1 MSVADI
7 HFRGKGASPGE
18 WDAVIAAGLLEQM
31 LPVVQNPRLPRSPAS
46 ALKTVGKV
54 PSQLNAYGEVVGFPQ
69 WTKHVTTAEEVAKWR
84 RNLDIGISIRL
95 GAHMAAIDCDVDDK
109 TVAEGIL
116 AIARRYFGDAAPI
129 RVRADSPRW
138 LMPIRTVGFTTAK
151 RRYTL
156 RCGDVPEILGDGC
169 QFVACGTHP
178 RGCRYRWIGNIK
190 GMPSVTSETFEAFI
204 REMVDTY
211 GTGEELICR
220 GSSRA
225 PAGDDADV
233 IFDRLYHWIK
243 KNLPFDERRP
253 GELDIPC
260 PWEHEHSSGKTL
272 DGSTTYYCAG
282 THGYAAPAFVCLHS
296 HCSSRGLQDF
306 EAWAATKGYER
317 TTAADFEGIEAYL
330 EKEEHTDGTL
340 KTQEEKDHYTECMY
354 RISRFKDEKSGK
366 IAANL
371 STVVAALQ
379 AGRDYCGVDVRHDTF
394 RNTEVYR
401 EKATEDWRPL
411 TDARTIVA
419 RKFLLENRGFGS
431 IPRDLMRDAVLAA
444 GYEDTFDSM
453 RDYLERTLPEW
464 DGVDRI
470 TDFFRKYC
478 GAKSTPYEWATA
490 RYMWTALYGRAT
502 TVQGIKAD
510 IVPVLVGKQGARKS
524 TLVRVLAPR
533 EDLAGEISLETRD
546 ADLARQIRGKVV
558 VEIPELVGMSKK
570 DVAAVKYWISL
581 QKDSYIQKYQER
593 ETVAP
598 RRCLMMMTT
607 NVHDFLTDPTGN
619 RRFAPIEVGQID
631 IETVERDR
639 LQLWAQAKVIFE
651 KDGIDHRSVEQ
662 LSAEENKKYM
672 YSDPWE
678 EAVSQWLERE
688 SLLPAEARQPLT
700 AAVILEHAIGQAV
713 SRVSPADGRRLATVM
728 GTLGF
733 SLKVARVD
741 GKPARIYQKK
751 VELKDDEDDE
761 DVPF

>member
-7 HFRGKGASPGE
+7 NFRGKGASPGE
-18 WDAVIAAGLLEQM
+18 WDALIAAGLLEQI
-31 LPVVQNPRLPRSPAS
+31 LPVVQNPGLPRSPAS

-84 RNLDIGISIRL
+84 RTLDIGISIRL

-138 LMPIRTVGFTTAK
+138 LMPIRTVGFTTGK

-190 GMPSVTSETFEAFI
+190 DMPSVTSETFEAFI

-220 GSSRA
+220 VSSRA

-233 IFDRLYHWIK
+233 IFDSLYHWIK

-282 THGYAAPAFVCLHS
+282 THGYAAPAFVCMHA
-296 HCSSRGLQDF
+296 HCAGRGLPDF
-306 EAWAATKGYER
+306 EAWAVTKGYER

-340 KTQEEKDHYTECMY
+340 KTQEEKAHYAECMY

-394 RNTEVYR
+394 RSSEVYR

-444 GYEDTFDSM
+444 GYEDSFDSM
-453 RDYLERTLPEW
+453 KDYLERTLPEW

-470 TDFFRKYC
+470 TNFFARYC
-478 GAKSTPYEWATA
+478 ASADTPLQWAIA
-490 RYMWTALYGRAT
+490 RYMWAALYGRAT
-502 TVQGIKAD
+502 TPEGIKAD
-510 IVPVLVGKQGARKS
+510 IVIVLVGRQGARKS
-524 TLVRVLAPR
+524 TLVRALAPR
-533 EDLAGEISLETRD
+533 DDLAGEISLETRD
-546 ADLARQIRGKVV
+546 SDLARQVRGKVV
-558 VEIPELVGMSKK
+558 IEIPELVGMSKK

-581 QKDSYIQKYQER
+581 DRDAYIPKYQER
-593 ETVAP
+593 ETVSP
-598 RRCLMMMTT
+598 RRCIFIMTT
-607 NVHDFLTDPTGN
+607 NDRSFLSDTTGN
-619 RRFAPIEVGQID
+619 RRYGVVEVGQID
-631 IETVERDR
+631 IEAVRRDS
-639 LQLWAQAKVIFE
+639 LQLWAQARVLFE
-651 KDGIDHRSVEQ
+651 KEGIDHRSVEQ

-672 YSDPWE
+672 YSDPWDE
-678 EAVSQWLERE
+678 VVASWLESRE
-688 SLLPAEARQPLT
+688 REPEAARQPLT
-700 AAVILEHAIGQAV
+700 AGNILSFAIGA
-713 SRVSPADGRRLATVM
+713 STARVSPADGRRLSAVM
-728 GTLGF
+728 ERLGYRQG
-733 SLKVARVD
+733 ST
-741 GKPARIYQKK
+741 RIAEKK
-751 VELKDDEDDE
+751 VKLYVKVEQASLN

>member
-7 HFRGKGASPGE
+7 NFRGKGASPGE

-138 LMPIRTVGFTTAK
+138 LMPIRTVDFTTAK

-190 GMPSVTSETFEAFI
+190 DMPSVTSETFEAFI
-204 REMVDTY
+204 REMVGTY

-296 HCSSRGLQDF
+296 HCSGRGLPDF

-317 TTAADFEGIEAYL
+317 TAAADFEGIEAYL

-401 EKATEDWRPL
+401 EKASEDWQPL

-453 RDYLERTLPEW
+453 KDYLERTLPEW

-470 TDFFRKYC
+470 TNFFARYC
-478 GAKSTPYEWATA
+478 ASADTPLQWAIA
-490 RYMWTALYGRAT
+490 RYMWAALYGRAT
-502 TVQGIKAD
+502 SPEGIKAD
-510 IVPVLVGKQGARKS
+510 IVIVLVGRQGARKS
-524 TLVRVLAPR
+524 TLVRALAPR
-533 EDLAGEISLETRD
+533 DDLAGEISLETRD
-546 ADLARQIRGKVV
+546 SDLARQVRGKVV
-558 VEIPELVGMSKK
+558 IEIPELVGMSKK

-581 QKDSYIQKYQER
+581 DRDAYIPKYQER
-593 ETVAP
+593 ETVSP
-598 RRCLMMMTT
+598 RRCIFIMTT
-607 NVHDFLTDPTGN
+607 NDRSFLSDTTGN
-619 RRFAPIEVGQID
+619 RRYGVVEVGQIN
-631 IETVERDR
+631 IEAVRRDS
-639 LQLWAQAKVIFE
+639 LQLWAQARVLFE
-651 KDGIDHRSVEQ
+651 KEGIDHRSVEQ

-672 YSDPWE
+672 YSDPWD
-678 EAVSQWLERE
+678 EAVASWLEAQALAPKETR
-688 SLLPAEARQPLT
+688 PPLT
-700 AAVILEHAIGQAV
+700 AVNILQFAIGA
-713 SRVSPADGRRLATVM
+713 STARVSPADGRRLAAVM
-728 GTLGF
+728 ERLGYA
-733 SLKVARVD
+733 LRVARLN
-741 GKPARIYQKK
+741 GKLTRIYQKK
-751 VELKDDEDDE
+751 ATPEE

>member
-7 HFRGKGASPGE
+7 NFRGKGASPGE
-18 WDAVIAAGLLEQM
+18 WDALIAAGLLEQI
-31 LPVVQNPRLPRSPAS
+31 LPVVQNPGLPRSPAS

-84 RNLDIGISIRL
+84 RTLDIGISIRL

-190 GMPSVTSETFEAFI
+190 DMPSVTSETFEAFI

-211 GTGEELICR
+211 STGEELICR
-220 GSSRA
+220 VSSRA

-233 IFDRLYHWIK
+233 IFDSLYHWIK

-282 THGYAAPAFVCLHS
+282 THGYAAPAFVCMHA
-296 HCSSRGLQDF
+296 HCAGRGLPDF
-306 EAWAATKGYER
+306 EAWAVTKGYER

-340 KTQEEKDHYTECMY
+340 KTQEEKAHYAECMY

-394 RNTEVYR
+394 RSSEVYR

-444 GYEDTFDSM
+444 GYEDSFDSM
-453 RDYLERTLPEW
+453 KDYLERTLPEW

-470 TDFFRKYC
+470 TNFFARYC
-478 GAKSTPYEWATA
+478 ASADTPLQWAIA
-490 RYMWTALYGRAT
+490 RYMWAALYGRAT
-502 TVQGIKAD
+502 TPEGIKAD
-510 IVPVLVGKQGARKS
+510 IVIVLVGRQGARKS
-524 TLVRVLAPR
+524 TLVRALAPR
-533 EDLAGEISLETRD
+533 DDLAGEISLETRD
-546 ADLARQIRGKVV
+546 SDLARQVRGKVV
-558 VEIPELVGMSKK
+558 IEIPELVGMSKK

-581 QKDSYIQKYQER
+581 DRDAYIPKYQER
-593 ETVAP
+593 ETVSP
-598 RRCLMMMTT
+598 RRCIFIMTT
-607 NVHDFLTDPTGN
+607 NDRSFLSDTTGN
-619 RRFAPIEVGQID
+619 RRYGVVEVGQID
-631 IETVERDR
+631 IEAVRRDS
-639 LQLWAQAKVIFE
+639 LQLWAQARVLFE
-651 KDGIDHRSVEQ
+651 KEGIDHRSVEQ

-672 YSDPWE
+672 YSDPWDE
-678 EAVSQWLERE
+678 VVASWLESRE
-688 SLLPAEARQPLT
+688 REPEAARQPLT
-700 AAVILEHAIGQAV
+700 AGNILSFAIGA
-713 SRVSPADGRRLATVM
+713 STARVSPADGRRLSAVM
-728 GTLGF
+728 ERLGYRQG
-733 SLKVARVD
+733 ST
-741 GKPARIYQKK
+741 RIAEKK
-751 VELKDDEDDE
+751 VKLYVKVEQASLN

>member
-7 HFRGKGASPGE
+7 NFRGKGASPGE

-31 LPVVQNPRLPRSPAS
+31 LPVVQNPGLPRSPAS

-109 TVAEGIL
+109 AVAEGIL

-129 RVRADSPRW
+129 RVRADSARW
-138 LMPIRTVGFTTAK
+138 LMPIRTVDFTTAK

-190 GMPSVTSETFEAFI
+190 DMPSVTSETFEAFI

-296 HCSSRGLQDF
+296 HCSGRGLPDF

-340 KTQEEKDHYTECMY
+340 KTQEEKDHYTECVY
-354 RISRFKDEKSGK
+354 KICRFKDEKSGK

-401 EKATEDWRPL
+401 EKASEDWQPL
-411 TDARTIVA
+411 TDARAIVT

-444 GYEDTFDSM
+444 GYENSFDSM
-453 RDYLERTLPEW
+453 KDYLDRTLPEW

-470 TDFFRKYC
+470 TNFFARYC
-478 GAKSTPYEWATA
+478 ASADTPLQWAIA
-490 RYMWTALYGRAT
+490 RYMWAALYGRAT
-502 TVQGIKAD
+502 STEGIKAD
-510 IVPVLVGKQGARKS
+510 IVIVLVGRQGARKS
-524 TLVRVLAPR
+524 TLVRALAPR
-533 EDLAGEISLETRD
+533 DDLAGEISLETRD
-546 ADLARQIRGKVV
+546 ADLARQVRGKVII
-558 VEIPELVGMSKK
+558 EIPELVGMSKK

-581 QKDSYIQKYQER
+581 DRDAYIPKYQER
-593 ETVAP
+593 ETVSP
-598 RRCLMMMTT
+598 RRCIFIMTT
-607 NVHDFLTDPTGN
+607 NDRSFLSDTTGN
-619 RRFAPIEVGQID
+619 RRYGVVEVGQIN
-631 IETVERDR
+631 IEAVRRDS
-639 LQLWAQAKVIFE
+639 LQLWAQARVLFE
-651 KDGIDHRSVEQ
+651 KEGIDHRSVEQ

-672 YSDPWE
+672 YSDPWD
-678 EAVSQWLERE
+678 EAVASWLESRE
-688 SLLPAEARQPLT
+688 REPEAARQPLT
-700 AAVILEHAIGQAV
+700 AGNILSFAIGA
-713 SRVSPADGRRLATVM
+713 STARVSPADGRRLAAVM
-728 GTLGF
+728 ERLGYALRF
-733 SLKVARVD
+733 ARLN
-741 GKPARIYQKK
+741 GKFTRIYQKK
-751 VELKDDEDDE
+751 ATPEE

>member
-7 HFRGKGASPGE
+7 NFRGKGASPGE

-31 LPVVQNPRLPRSPAS
+31 LPVVQNPGLPRSPAS

-109 TVAEGIL
+109 AVAEGIL

-129 RVRADSPRW
+129 RVRADSARW
-138 LMPIRTVGFTTAK
+138 LMPIRTVDFTTAK

-190 GMPSVTSETFEAFI
+190 DMPSVTSETFEAFI

-296 HCSSRGLQDF
+296 HCSGRGLPDF

-354 RISRFKDEKSGK
+354 KICRFKDEKSGK

-401 EKATEDWRPL
+401 EKASEDWQPL
-411 TDARTIVA
+411 TDARAIVT

-444 GYEDTFDSM
+444 GYENSFDSM
-453 RDYLERTLPEW
+453 KDYLDRTLPEW

-470 TDFFRKYC
+470 TNFFARYC
-478 GAKSTPYEWATA
+478 ASADTPLQWAIA
-490 RYMWTALYGRAT
+490 RYMWAALYGRAT
-502 TVQGIKAD
+502 STEGIKAD
-510 IVPVLVGKQGARKS
+510 IVIVLVGRQGARKS
-524 TLVRVLAPR
+524 TLVRALAPR
-533 EDLAGEISLETRD
+533 DDLAGEISLETRD
-546 ADLARQIRGKVV
+546 ADLARQVRGKVII
-558 VEIPELVGMSKK
+558 EIPELVGMSRK

-581 QKDSYIQKYQER
+581 DRDAYIPKYQER
-593 ETVAP
+593 ETVSP
-598 RRCLMMMTT
+598 RRCIFIMTT
-607 NVHDFLTDPTGN
+607 NDRSFLSDTTGN
-619 RRFAPIEVGQID
+619 RRYGVVEVGQIN
-631 IETVERDR
+631 IEAVRRDS
-639 LQLWAQAKVIFE
+639 LQLWAQARVLFE
-651 KDGIDHRSVEQ
+651 KEGIDHRSVEQ

-672 YSDPWE
+672 YSDPWD
-678 EAVSQWLERE
+678 EAVASWLEAQALAPKETR
-688 SLLPAEARQPLT
+688 PPL
-700 AAVILEHAIGQAV
+700 AAVNILQFAIGA
-713 SRVSPADGRRLATVM
+713 STARVSPADGRRLAAVM
-728 GTLGF
+728 ERLGYVQ
-733 SLKVARVD
+733 SRSRVS
-741 GKPARIYQKK
+741 GKLVRLFVRAERSST
-751 VELKDDEDDE
+751 DE
-761 DVPF
+761 VPF

>member
-7 HFRGKGASPGE
+7 NFRGKGASPGE

-31 LPVVQNPRLPRSPAS
+31 LPVVQNPGLPRSPAS

-54 PSQLNAYGEVVGFPQ
+54 PSQLNAYGEVVGVPQ

-116 AIARRYFGDAAPI
+116 AIARRYFGDDAPI

-156 RCGDVPEILGDGC
+156 KCGDVPEILGDGC

-190 GMPSVTSETFEAFI
+190 DMPSVTSETFEAFI

-220 GSSRA
+220 VSSRA

-296 HCSSRGLQDF
+296 HCSGRGLPDF

-394 RNTEVYR
+394 RSSEVYR

-453 RDYLERTLPEW
+453 KDYLERTLPEW

-470 TDFFRKYC
+470 TNFFARYC
-478 GAKSTPYEWATA
+478 ASADTPLQWAIA
-490 RYMWTALYGRAT
+490 RYMWAALYGRAT
-502 TVQGIKAD
+502 TPEGIKAD
-510 IVPVLVGKQGARKS
+510 IVIVLVGRQGARKS
-524 TLVRVLAPR
+524 TLVRALAPR
-533 EDLAGEISLETRD
+533 DDLAGEISLETRD
-546 ADLARQIRGKVV
+546 SDLARQVRGKVV
-558 VEIPELVGMSKK
+558 IEIPELVGMSKK

-581 QKDSYIQKYQER
+581 DRDAYIPKYQER
-593 ETVAP
+593 ETVSP
-598 RRCLMMMTT
+598 RRCIFIMTT
-607 NVHDFLTDPTGN
+607 NDRSFLSDTTGN
-619 RRFAPIEVGQID
+619 RRYGVVEVGQID
-631 IETVERDR
+631 IEAVRRDS
-639 LQLWAQAKVIFE
+639 LQLWAQARVLFE
-651 KDGIDHRSVEQ
+651 KEGIDHRSVEQ

-672 YSDPWE
+672 YSDPWDE
-678 EAVSQWLERE
+678 VVASWLESRE
-688 SLLPAEARQPLT
+688 REPEAARPPLT
-700 AAVILEHAIGQAV
+700 AGNILSFAIGA
-713 SRVSPADGRRLATVM
+713 STARVSPADGRRLSAVM
-728 GTLGF
+728 ERLGYRVKKT
-733 SLKVARVD
+733 KVS
-741 GKPARIYQKK
+741 GKDTRLFVPSKG
-751 VELKDDEDDE
+751 ENSDE
-761 DVPF
+761 VPF

>member
-7 HFRGKGASPGE
+7 NFRGKGASPGE
-18 WDAVIAAGLLEQM
+18 WDALIAAGLLEQI
-31 LPVVQNPRLPRSPAS
+31 LPVVQNPGLPRSPAS

-84 RNLDIGISIRL
+84 RTLDIGISIRL

-190 GMPSVTSETFEAFI
+190 DMPSVTSETFEAFI

-220 GSSRA
+220 VSSRA

-233 IFDRLYHWIK
+233 IFDSLYHWIK

-282 THGYAAPAFVCLHS
+282 THGYAAPAFVCMHA
-296 HCSSRGLQDF
+296 HCAGRGLPDF
-306 EAWAATKGYER
+306 EAWAVTKGYER

-340 KTQEEKDHYTECMY
+340 KTQEEKAHYAECMY

-394 RNTEVYR
+394 RSSEVYR

-444 GYEDTFDSM
+444 GYEDSFDSM
-453 RDYLERTLPEW
+453 KDYLERTLPEW

-470 TDFFRKYC
+470 TNFFARYC
-478 GAKSTPYEWATA
+478 ASADTPLQWAIA
-490 RYMWTALYGRAT
+490 RYMWAALYGRAT
-502 TVQGIKAD
+502 TPEGIKAD
-510 IVPVLVGKQGARKS
+510 IVIVLVGRQGARKS
-524 TLVRVLAPR
+524 TLVRALAPR
-533 EDLAGEISLETRD
+533 DDLAGEISLETRD
-546 ADLARQIRGKVV
+546 SDLARQVRGKVV
-558 VEIPELVGMSKK
+558 IEIPELVGMSKK

-581 QKDSYIQKYQER
+581 DRDAYIPKYQER
-593 ETVAP
+593 ETVSP
-598 RRCLMMMTT
+598 RRCIFIMTT
-607 NVHDFLTDPTGN
+607 NDRSFLSDTTGN
-619 RRFAPIEVGQID
+619 RRYGVVEVGQID
-631 IETVERDR
+631 IEAVRRDS
-639 LQLWAQAKVIFE
+639 LQLWAQARVLFE
-651 KDGIDHRSVEQ
+651 KEGIDHRSVEQ

-672 YSDPWE
+672 YSDPWDE
-678 EAVSQWLERE
+678 VVASWLESRE
-688 SLLPAEARQPLT
+688 REPEAARQPLT
-700 AAVILEHAIGQAV
+700 AGNILSFAIGA
-713 SRVSPADGRRLATVM
+713 STARVSPADGRRLSAVM
-728 GTLGF
+728 ERLGYRQG
-733 SLKVARVD
+733 ST
-741 GKPARIYQKK
+741 RIAEKK
-751 VELKDDEDDE
+751 VKLYVKVEQASLN

>member
-1 MSVADI
+1 MPVADI
-7 HFRGKGASPGE
+7 NFRGKGASPGE
-18 WDAVIAAGLLEQM
+18 WDALITAGLLEQM
-31 LPVVQNPRLPRSPAS
+31 LPVVQNPGLPRSPAS

-84 RNLDIGISIRL
+84 RNLDIGIAIRL

-190 GMPSVTSETFEAFI
+190 DMPSVTSETFEAFI

-220 GSSRA
+220 VSSRA

-296 HCSSRGLQDF
+296 HCSGRRLPDF

-340 KTQEEKDHYTECMY
+340 KPQEEKDHYTECMY

-394 RNTEVYR
+394 RSSEVYR

-453 RDYLERTLPEW
+453 KDYLERTLPEW

-470 TDFFRKYC
+470 TNFFARYC
-478 GAKSTPYEWATA
+478 ASADTPLQWAIA
-490 RYMWTALYGRAT
+490 RYMWAALYGRAT
-502 TVQGIKAD
+502 SPEGIKAD
-510 IVPVLVGKQGARKS
+510 IVIVLVGRQGARKS
-524 TLVRVLAPR
+524 TLVRALAPR
-533 EDLAGEISLETRD
+533 DDLAGEISLETRD
-546 ADLARQIRGKVV
+546 SDLARQVRGKVV
-558 VEIPELVGMSKK
+558 IEIPELVGMSKK

-581 QKDSYIQKYQER
+581 DRDAYIPKYQER
-593 ETVAP
+593 ETVSP
-598 RRCLMMMTT
+598 RRCIFIMTT
-607 NVHDFLTDPTGN
+607 NDRSFLSDTTGN
-619 RRFAPIEVGQID
+619 RRYGVVEVGQID
-631 IETVERDR
+631 IEAVRRDS
-639 LQLWAQAKVIFE
+639 LQLWAQARVLFE
-651 KDGIDHRSVEQ
+651 KEGIDHRSVEQ

-672 YSDPWE
+672 YSDPWDE
-678 EAVSQWLERE
+678 VVASWLESRE
-688 SLLPAEARQPLT
+688 REPEAARQPLT
-700 AAVILEHAIGQAV
+700 TGNILSFAIGA
-713 SRVSPADGRRLATVM
+713 STARVSPADGRRLSAVM
-728 GTLGF
+728 ERLGYRQ
-733 SLKVARVD
+733 SRSRVA
-741 GKPARIYQKK
+741 GKQVRLFVRAEPP
-751 VELKDDEDDE
+751 EKDE
-761 DVPF
+761 VPF

>member
-1 MSVADI
+1 MPVADI
-7 HFRGKGASPGE
+7 NFRGKGASPGE
-18 WDAVIAAGLLEQM
+18 WDALIAAGLLEQM
-31 LPVVQNPRLPRSPAS
+31 LPVVQNPGLPRSPAS

-138 LMPIRTVGFTTAK
+138 LMPIRTVDFTTAK

-190 GMPSVTSETFEAFI
+190 DMPSVTSETFEAFI

-220 GSSRA
+220 VSSRA

-296 HCSSRGLQDF
+296 HCSGRGLPDF

-379 AGRDYCGVDVRHDTF
+379 AGRDYCGFEIRQDTF
-394 RNTEVYR
+394 TSMPVFRR
-401 EKATEDWRPL
+401 AKAEPWQQL
-411 TDARTIVA
+411 SDARMVEM
-419 RKFLLENRGFGS
+419 RKYLMEERHFGKIS
-431 IPRDLMRDAVLAA
+431 RELMSDAILYAA
-444 GYEDTFDSM
+444 DQNAFDSM
-453 RDYLERTLPEW
+453 RDYLENTLPVW

-546 ADLARQIRGKVV
+546 ADLARQLRGKCIA
-558 VEIPELVGMSKK
+558 EIPELVGMSKK

-619 RRFAPIEVGQID
+619 RRFAPIEVGTID
-631 IETVERDR
+631 IKAVERDR
-639 LQLWAQAKVIFE
+639 LQLWAQARVLFE

-672 YSDPWE
+672 YSDPWDE
-678 EAVSQWLERE
+678 VVASWLESRE
-688 SLLPAEARQPLT
+688 REPEAARQPLT
-700 AAVILEHAIGQAV
+700 AGNILSFAIGA
-713 SRVSPADGRRLATVM
+713 STARVSPADGRRLSAVM
-728 GTLGF
+728 ERLGYVQ
-733 SLKVARVD
+733 SRSRVS
-741 GKPARIYQKK
+741 GKLVRLFVRAERSST
-751 VELKDDEDDE
+751 DE
-761 DVPF
+761 VPF

>member
-7 HFRGKGASPGE
+7 NFRGKGASPGE

-31 LPVVQNPRLPRSPAS
+31 LPVVQDPGLPRSPAS

-138 LMPIRTVGFTTAK
+138 LMPIRTVDFTTAK

-190 GMPSVTSETFEAFI
+190 DMPSVTSETFEAFI
-204 REMVDTY
+204 REMVDAY

-220 GSSRA
+220 VSSRA

-296 HCSSRGLQDF
+296 HCSGRGLPDF

-394 RNTEVYR
+394 RSSEVYR

-453 RDYLERTLPEW
+453 KDYLERTLPEW

-470 TDFFRKYC
+470 TNFFARYC
-478 GAKSTPYEWATA
+478 ASADTPLQWAIA
-490 RYMWTALYGRAT
+490 RYMWAALYGRAT
-502 TVQGIKAD
+502 SPEGIKAD
-510 IVPVLVGKQGARKS
+510 IVIVLVGRQGARKS
-524 TLVRVLAPR
+524 TLVRALAPR
-533 EDLAGEISLETRD
+533 DDLAGEISLETRD
-546 ADLARQIRGKVV
+546 SDLARQVRGKVV
-558 VEIPELVGMSKK
+558 IEIPELVGMSKK

-581 QKDSYIQKYQER
+581 DRDAYIPKYQER
-593 ETVAP
+593 ETVSP
-598 RRCLMMMTT
+598 RRCIFIMTT
-607 NVHDFLTDPTGN
+607 NDRSFLSDTTGN
-619 RRFAPIEVGQID
+619 RRYGVVEVGQID
-631 IETVERDR
+631 IEAVRRDS
-639 LQLWAQAKVIFE
+639 LQLWAQARVLFE
-651 KDGIDHRSVEQ
+651 KEGIDHRSVEQ

-672 YSDPWE
+672 YSDPWD
-678 EAVSQWLERE
+678 EAVASWLEAQALAPKETR
-688 SLLPAEARQPLT
+688 PPLT
-700 AAVILEHAIGQAV
+700 AVNILQFAIGA
-713 SRVSPADGRRLATVM
+713 STARVSPADGRRLSAVM
-728 GTLGF
+728 ERLGYRVKKT
-733 SLKVARVD
+733 KVS
-741 GKPARIYQKK
+741 GKDTRLFVPSKG
-751 VELKDDEDDE
+751 ENTDE
-761 DVPF
+761 VPF

>member
-7 HFRGKGASPGE
+7 DVRGKGASPGE

-31 LPVVQNPRLPRSPAS
+31 LPVVQNPGLPRSPAS

-116 AIARRYFGDAAPI
+116 AIARRCFGDAAPI

-138 LMPIRTVGFTTAK
+138 LMPIRTVDFTTAK

-156 RCGDVPEILGDGC
+156 KCGDVPEILGDGC

-190 GMPSVTSETFEAFI
+190 DMPSVTSETFEAFI

-220 GSSRA
+220 VSSRA

-296 HCSSRGLQDF
+296 HCSGRGLPDF

-379 AGRDYCGVDVRHDTF
+379 AGRDYCSVDVRHDTF
-394 RNTEVYR
+394 RGSEVYR
-401 EKATEDWRPL
+401 EKATEDWLPL
-411 TDARTIVA
+411 TDARTIVT

-453 RDYLERTLPEW
+453 KDYLERTLPEW

-470 TDFFRKYC
+470 TNFFARYC
-478 GAKSTPYEWATA
+478 ASADTPLQWAIA
-490 RYMWTALYGRAT
+490 RYMWAALYGRAT
-502 TVQGIKAD
+502 SPEGIKAD
-510 IVPVLVGKQGARKS
+510 IVIVLVGRQGARKS
-524 TLVRVLAPR
+524 TLVRALAPR
-533 EDLAGEISLETRD
+533 DDLAGEISLETRD
-546 ADLARQIRGKVV
+546 SDLARQVRGKVV
-558 VEIPELVGMSKK
+558 IEIPELVGMSKK

-581 QKDSYIQKYQER
+581 DRDAYIPKYQER
-593 ETVAP
+593 ETVSP
-598 RRCLMMMTT
+598 RRCIFIMTT
-607 NVHDFLTDPTGN
+607 NDRSFLSDTTGN
-619 RRFAPIEVGQID
+619 RRYGVVEVGQID
-631 IETVERDR
+631 IEAVRRDS
-639 LQLWAQAKVIFE
+639 LQLWAQARVLFE
-651 KDGIDHRSVEQ
+651 KEGIDHRSVEQ

-672 YSDPWE
+672 YSDPWDE
-678 EAVSQWLERE
+678 VVASWLESRE
-688 SLLPAEARQPLT
+688 REPEAARQPLT
-700 AAVILEHAIGQAV
+700 TGNILSFAIGA
-713 SRVSPADGRRLATVM
+713 STARVSPADGRRLSAVM
-728 GTLGF
+728 ERLGYRQ
-733 SLKVARVD
+733 SRSRVA
-741 GKPARIYQKK
+741 GKLVRLFVRAEPP
-751 VELKDDEDDE
+751 EKDE
-761 DVPF
+761 VPF

>member
-7 HFRGKGASPGE
+7 NFRGKGASPGE

-31 LPVVQNPRLPRSPAS
+31 LPVVQNPGLPRSPAS

-54 PSQLNAYGEVVGFPQ
+54 PSQLNAYGEVVGVPQ

-109 TVAEGIL
+109 AVAEGIL

-129 RVRADSPRW
+129 RVRADSARW
-138 LMPIRTVGFTTAK
+138 LMPIRTVDFTTAK

-190 GMPSVTSETFEAFI
+190 DMPSVTSETFEAFI

-296 HCSSRGLQDF
+296 HCSGRGLPDF

-354 RISRFKDEKSGK
+354 KICRFKDEKSGK

-401 EKATEDWRPL
+401 EKASEDWQPL
-411 TDARTIVA
+411 TDARAIVT

-444 GYEDTFDSM
+444 GYENSFDSM
-453 RDYLERTLPEW
+453 KDYLDRTLPEW

-470 TDFFRKYC
+470 TNFFARYC
-478 GAKSTPYEWATA
+478 ASADTPLQWAIA
-490 RYMWTALYGRAT
+490 RYMWAALYGRAT
-502 TVQGIKAD
+502 STEGIKAD
-510 IVPVLVGKQGARKS
+510 IVIVLVGRQGARKS
-524 TLVRVLAPR
+524 TLVRALAPR
-533 EDLAGEISLETRD
+533 DDLAGEISLETRD
-546 ADLARQIRGKVV
+546 ADLARQVRGKVII
-558 VEIPELVGMSKK
+558 EIPELVGMSKK

-581 QKDSYIQKYQER
+581 DRDAYIPKYQER
-593 ETVAP
+593 ETVSP
-598 RRCLMMMTT
+598 RRCIFIMTT
-607 NVHDFLTDPTGN
+607 NDRSFLSDTTGN
-619 RRFAPIEVGQID
+619 RRYGVVEVGQIN
-631 IETVERDR
+631 IEAVRRDS
-639 LQLWAQAKVIFE
+639 LQLWAQARVLFE
-651 KDGIDHRSVEQ
+651 KEGIDHRSVEQ

-672 YSDPWE
+672 YSDPWD
-678 EAVSQWLERE
+678 EAVASWLESRE
-688 SLLPAEARQPLT
+688 REPEAARQPLT
-700 AAVILEHAIGQAV
+700 AGNILSFAIGA
-713 SRVSPADGRRLATVM
+713 STARVSPADGRRLAAVM
-728 GTLGF
+728 GRLGYALRF
-733 SLKVARVD
+733 ARLN
-741 GKPARIYQKK
+741 GKFTRIYQKK
-751 VELKDDEDDE
+751 ATPEE

>member
-7 HFRGKGASPGE
+7 NFRGKGASPGE
-18 WDAVIAAGLLEQM
+18 WDALIAAGLLEQI
-31 LPVVQNPRLPRSPAS
+31 LPVVQNPGLPRSPAS

-84 RNLDIGISIRL
+84 RTLDIGISIRL

-190 GMPSVTSETFEAFI
+190 DMPSVTSETFEAFI

-220 GSSRA
+220 VSSRA

-233 IFDRLYHWIK
+233 IFDSLYHWIK

-282 THGYAAPAFVCLHS
+282 THGYAAPAFVCMHA
-296 HCSSRGLQDF
+296 HCAGRGLPDF
-306 EAWAATKGYER
+306 EAWAVTKGYER

-330 EKEEHTDGTL
+330 EKEEHTDGPL
-340 KTQEEKDHYTECMY
+340 KTQEEKAHYAECMY

-394 RNTEVYR
+394 RSSEVYR

-444 GYEDTFDSM
+444 GYEDSFDSM
-453 RDYLERTLPEW
+453 KDYLERTLPEW

-470 TDFFRKYC
+470 TNFFARYC
-478 GAKSTPYEWATA
+478 ASADTPLQWAIA
-490 RYMWTALYGRAT
+490 RYMWAALYGRAT
-502 TVQGIKAD
+502 TPEGIKAD
-510 IVPVLVGKQGARKS
+510 IVIVLVGRQGARKS
-524 TLVRVLAPR
+524 TLVRALAPR
-533 EDLAGEISLETRD
+533 DDLAGEISLETRD
-546 ADLARQIRGKVV
+546 SDLARQVRGKVV
-558 VEIPELVGMSKK
+558 IEIPELVGMSKK

-581 QKDSYIQKYQER
+581 DRDAYIPKYQER
-593 ETVAP
+593 ETVSP
-598 RRCLMMMTT
+598 RRCIFIMTT
-607 NVHDFLTDPTGN
+607 NDRSFLSDTTGN
-619 RRFAPIEVGQID
+619 RRYGVVEVGQID
-631 IETVERDR
+631 IEAVRRDS
-639 LQLWAQAKVIFE
+639 LQLWAQARVLFE
-651 KDGIDHRSVEQ
+651 KEGIDHRSVEQ

-672 YSDPWE
+672 YSDPWDE
-678 EAVSQWLERE
+678 VVASWLESRE
-688 SLLPAEARQPLT
+688 REPEAARQPLT
-700 AAVILEHAIGQAV
+700 AGNILSFAIGA
-713 SRVSPADGRRLATVM
+713 STARVSPADGRRLSAVM
-728 GTLGF
+728 ERLGYRQG
-733 SLKVARVD
+733 ST
-741 GKPARIYQKK
+741 RIAEKK
-751 VELKDDEDDE
+751 VKLYVKVEQASLN

>member
-7 HFRGKGASPGE
+7 NFRGKGASPGE

-138 LMPIRTVGFTTAK
+138 LMPIRTVDFTTAK

-190 GMPSVTSETFEAFI
+190 DMPSVTSETFEAFI

-220 GSSRA
+220 VSSRA

-296 HCSSRGLQDF
+296 HCSGRGLPDF

-354 RISRFKDEKSGK
+354 KICRFKDEKSGK

-401 EKATEDWRPL
+401 EKASEGWRPL

-453 RDYLERTLPEW
+453 KDYLELTLPEW

-470 TDFFRKYC
+470 TNFFARYC
-478 GAKSTPYEWATA
+478 ASADTPLQWAIA
-490 RYMWTALYGRAT
+490 RYMWAALYGRAT
-502 TVQGIKAD
+502 SPEGIKAD
-510 IVPVLVGKQGARKS
+510 IVIVLVGRQGARKS
-524 TLVRVLAPR
+524 TLVRALAPR
-533 EDLAGEISLETRD
+533 DDLAGEISLETRD
-546 ADLARQIRGKVV
+546 SDLARQVRGKVV
-558 VEIPELVGMSKK
+558 IEIPELVGMSKK

-581 QKDSYIQKYQER
+581 DRDAYIPKYQER
-593 ETVAP
+593 ETVSP
-598 RRCLMMMTT
+598 RRCIFIMTT
-607 NVHDFLTDPTGN
+607 NDRSFLSDTTGN
-619 RRFAPIEVGQID
+619 RRYGVVEVGQID
-631 IETVERDR
+631 IEAVRRDS
-639 LQLWAQAKVIFE
+639 LQLWAQARVLFE
-651 KDGIDHRSVEQ
+651 KEGIDHRSVEQ

-672 YSDPWE
+672 YSDPWD
-678 EAVSQWLERE
+678 EAVASWLEAQALAPKETR
-688 SLLPAEARQPLT
+688 PPLT
-700 AAVILEHAIGQAV
+700 AVNILQFAIGA
-713 SRVSPADGRRLATVM
+713 STARVSPADGRRLAAVM
-728 GTLGF
+728 ERLGYVQ
-733 SLKVARVD
+733 SRSRVS
-741 GKPARIYQKK
+741 GKLVRLFVRAERSST
-751 VELKDDEDDE
+751 DE
-761 DVPF
+761 VPF

>member
-7 HFRGKGASPGE
+7 NFRGKGASPGE

-31 LPVVQNPRLPRSPAS
+31 LPVVQDPGLPRSPAS

-138 LMPIRTVGFTTAK
+138 LMPIRTVDFTTAK

-190 GMPSVTSETFEAFI
+190 DMPSVTSETFEAFI
-204 REMVDTY
+204 REMVDAY

-220 GSSRA
+220 VSSRA

-296 HCSSRGLQDF
+296 HCSGRGLPDF

-394 RNTEVYR
+394 RSSEVYR

-453 RDYLERTLPEW
+453 KDYLERTLPEW

-470 TDFFRKYC
+470 TNFFARYC
-478 GAKSTPYEWATA
+478 ASADTPLQWAIA
-490 RYMWTALYGRAT
+490 RYMWAALYGRAT
-502 TVQGIKAD
+502 SPEGIKAD
-510 IVPVLVGKQGARKS
+510 IVIVLVGRQGARKS
-524 TLVRVLAPR
+524 TLVRALAPR
-533 EDLAGEISLETRD
+533 DDLAGEISLETRD
-546 ADLARQIRGKVV
+546 SDLARQVRGKVV
-558 VEIPELVGMSKK
+558 IEIPELVGMSKK

-581 QKDSYIQKYQER
+581 DRDAYIPKYQER
-593 ETVAP
+593 ETVSP
-598 RRCLMMMTT
+598 RRCIFIMTT
-607 NVHDFLTDPTGN
+607 NDRSFLSDTTGN
-619 RRFAPIEVGQID
+619 RRYGVVEVGQID
-631 IETVERDR
+631 IEAVRRDS
-639 LQLWAQAKVIFE
+639 LQLWAQARVLFE
-651 KDGIDHRSVEQ
+651 KEGIDHRSVEQ

-672 YSDPWE
+672 YSDPWD
-678 EAVSQWLERE
+678 EAVASWLEAQALAPKETR
-688 SLLPAEARQPLT
+688 PPLT
-700 AAVILEHAIGQAV
+700 AVNILQFAIGTSTA
-713 SRVSPADGRRLATVM
+713 RVSPADGRRLSAVM
-728 GTLGF
+728 ERLGYRVKKT
-733 SLKVARVD
+733 KVS
-741 GKPARIYQKK
+741 GKDTRLFVPSKG
-751 VELKDDEDDE
+751 ENTDE
-761 DVPF
+761 VPF

>member
-7 HFRGKGASPGE
+7 NFRGKGASPGE

-31 LPVVQNPRLPRSPAS
+31 LPVVQDPGLPRSPAS

-138 LMPIRTVGFTTAK
+138 LMPIRTVDFTTAK

-190 GMPSVTSETFEAFI
+190 DMPSVTSETFEAFI
-204 REMVDTY
+204 REMVDAY

-220 GSSRA
+220 VSSRA

-296 HCSSRGLQDF
+296 HCSGRGLPDF

-340 KTQEEKDHYTECMY
+340 NTQEEKDHYTECMY

-394 RNTEVYR
+394 RSSEVYR

-453 RDYLERTLPEW
+453 KDYLERTLPEW

-470 TDFFRKYC
+470 TNFFARYC
-478 GAKSTPYEWATA
+478 ASADTPLQWAIA
-490 RYMWTALYGRAT
+490 RYMWAALYGRAT
-502 TVQGIKAD
+502 SPEGIKAD
-510 IVPVLVGKQGARKS
+510 IVIVLVGRQGARKS
-524 TLVRVLAPR
+524 TLVRALAPR
-533 EDLAGEISLETRD
+533 DDLAGEISLETRD
-546 ADLARQIRGKVV
+546 SDLARQVRGKVV
-558 VEIPELVGMSKK
+558 IEIPELVGMSKK

-581 QKDSYIQKYQER
+581 DRDAYIPKYQER
-593 ETVAP
+593 ETVSP
-598 RRCLMMMTT
+598 RRCIFIMTT
-607 NVHDFLTDPTGN
+607 NDRSFLSDTTGN
-619 RRFAPIEVGQID
+619 RRYGVVEVGQID
-631 IETVERDR
+631 IEAVRRDS
-639 LQLWAQAKVIFE
+639 LQLWAQARVLFE
-651 KDGIDHRSVEQ
+651 KEGIDHRSVEQ

-672 YSDPWE
+672 YSDPWD
-678 EAVSQWLERE
+678 EAVASWLEAQALAPKETR
-688 SLLPAEARQPLT
+688 PPLT
-700 AAVILEHAIGQAV
+700 AVNILQFAIGA
-713 SRVSPADGRRLATVM
+713 STARVSPADGRRLSAVM
-728 GTLGF
+728 ERLGYRVKKT
-733 SLKVARVD
+733 KVS
-741 GKPARIYQKK
+741 GKDTRLFVPSKG
-751 VELKDDEDDE
+751 ENTDE
-761 DVPF
+761 VPF

>member
-7 HFRGKGASPGE
+7 NFRGKGASPGE

-296 HCSSRGLQDF
+296 HCSGRGLQDF

-394 RNTEVYR
+394 RSSEVYR

-453 RDYLERTLPEW
+453 KDYLERTLPEW

-470 TDFFRKYC
+470 TNFFARYC
-478 GAKSTPYEWATA
+478 ASADTPLQWAIA
-490 RYMWTALYGRAT
+490 RYMWAALYGRAT
-502 TVQGIKAD
+502 SPEGIKAD
-510 IVPVLVGKQGARKS
+510 IVIVLVGRQGARKS
-524 TLVRVLAPR
+524 TLVRALAPR
-533 EDLAGEISLETRD
+533 DDLAGEISLETRD
-546 ADLARQIRGKVV
+546 SDLARQVRGKVV
-558 VEIPELVGMSKK
+558 IEIPELVGMSKK

-581 QKDSYIQKYQER
+581 DRDAYIPKYQER
-593 ETVAP
+593 ETVST
-598 RRCLMMMTT
+598 RRCIFIMTT
-607 NVHDFLTDPTGN
+607 NDRSFLSDTTGN
-619 RRFAPIEVGQID
+619 RRYGVVEVGQID
-631 IETVERDR
+631 IEAVRRDS
-639 LQLWAQAKVIFE
+639 LQLWAQARVLFE
-651 KDGIDHRSVEQ
+651 KEGIDHRSVEQ

-672 YSDPWE
+672 YSEPWDE
-678 EAVSQWLERE
+678 VVASWLESRE
-688 SLLPAEARQPLT
+688 REPEAARQPLT
-700 AAVILEHAIGQAV
+700 TGNILSFAIGA
-713 SRVSPADGRRLATVM
+713 STARVSPADGRRLSAVM
-728 GTLGF
+728 ERLGYRQ
-733 SLKVARVD
+733 SSTRIAGRKVRLYV
-741 GKPARIYQKK
+741 K
-751 VELKDDEDDE
+751 VEQASPD

>member
-7 HFRGKGASPGE
+7 DVRGKGASPGE

-31 LPVVQNPRLPRSPAS
+31 LPVVQNPGLPRSPAS

-109 TVAEGIL
+109 AVAEGIL

-190 GMPSVTSETFEAFI
+190 DMPSVTSETFEAFI

-220 GSSRA
+220 VSSRA

-282 THGYAAPAFVCLHS
+282 THGYAAPAFVCMHA
-296 HCSSRGLQDF
+296 HCSGRGLPDF

-340 KTQEEKDHYTECMY
+340 KTQEEKAHYAECMY

-394 RNTEVYR
+394 RSSEVYR

-453 RDYLERTLPEW
+453 KDYLELTLPEW

-470 TDFFRKYC
+470 TNFFARYC
-478 GAKSTPYEWATA
+478 ASADTPLQWAIA
-490 RYMWTALYGRAT
+490 RYMWAALYGRAT
-502 TVQGIKAD
+502 SPEGIKAD
-510 IVPVLVGKQGARKS
+510 IVIVLVGRQGARKS
-524 TLVRVLAPR
+524 TLVRALAPPR
-533 EDLAGEISLETRD
+533 RPCRR
-546 ADLARQIRGKVV
+546 DLARNPGLRPRPTGPRQGRHRDPGARRHVQEGRGRRQVLDQPRPRCLYPEV
-558 VEIPELVGMSKK
+558 PGARNRLAPQVHLHHDHQRPELPLRYHRQPPLRRRRGGADRYRGRQARFSSAVGAGPGAFRERG
-570 DVAAVKYWISL
+570 DRPPERRAAL
-581 QKDSYIQKYQER
+581 RRREQEIHVLR
-593 ETVAP
+593 PVGRGRGLLARSSGPCAQRDEAAPHRRQHPSVRYRRIDRQGVP
-598 RRCLMMMTT
+598 RRW
-607 NVHDFLTDPTGN
+607 
-619 RRFAPIEVGQID
+619 APVGRCDGAAGVCAEPLKGLRKAGPSLRARGALID
-631 IETVERDR
+631 R
-639 LQLWAQAKVIFE
+639 
-651 KDGIDHRSVEQ
+651 
-662 LSAEENKKYM
+662 
-672 YSDPWE
+672 
-678 EAVSQWLERE
+678 
-688 SLLPAEARQPLT
+688 
-700 AAVILEHAIGQAV
+700 
-713 SRVSPADGRRLATVM
+713 
-728 GTLGF
+728 
-733 SLKVARVD
+733 
-741 GKPARIYQKK
+741 
-751 VELKDDEDDE
+751 
-761 DVPF
+761 

>member
-7 HFRGKGASPGE
+7 DFRGKGASPGE

-31 LPVVQNPRLPRSPAS
+31 LPVVQDPGLPRSPAS

-109 TVAEGIL
+109 AVAEGIL

-129 RVRADSPRW
+129 RVRADSARW
-138 LMPIRTVGFTTAK
+138 LMPIRTVDFTTAK

-190 GMPSVTSETFEAFI
+190 DMPSVTSETFEAFI

-296 HCSSRGLQDF
+296 HCSGRGLPDF

-354 RISRFKDEKSGK
+354 KICRFKDEKSGK

-401 EKATEDWRPL
+401 EKASEDWQPL
-411 TDARTIVA
+411 TDARAIVT

-444 GYEDTFDSM
+444 GYENSFDSM
-453 RDYLERTLPEW
+453 KDYLDRTLPEW

-470 TDFFRKYC
+470 TNFFARYC
-478 GAKSTPYEWATA
+478 ASADTPLQWAIA
-490 RYMWTALYGRAT
+490 RYMWAALYGRAT
-502 TVQGIKAD
+502 STEGIKAD
-510 IVPVLVGKQGARKS
+510 IVIVLVGRQGARKS
-524 TLVRVLAPR
+524 TLVRALAPR
-533 EDLAGEISLETRD
+533 DDLAGEISLETRD
-546 ADLARQIRGKVV
+546 ADLARQVRGKVII
-558 VEIPELVGMSKK
+558 EIPELVGMSKK

-581 QKDSYIQKYQER
+581 DRDAYIPKYQER
-593 ETVAP
+593 ETVSP
-598 RRCLMMMTT
+598 RRCIFIMTT
-607 NVHDFLTDPTGN
+607 NDRSFLSDTTGN
-619 RRFAPIEVGQID
+619 RRYGVVEVGQIN
-631 IETVERDR
+631 IEAVRRDS
-639 LQLWAQAKVIFE
+639 LQLWAQARVLFE
-651 KDGIDHRSVEQ
+651 KEGIDHRSVEQ

-672 YSDPWE
+672 YSDPWD
-678 EAVSQWLERE
+678 EAVASWLESRE
-688 SLLPAEARQPLT
+688 REPEAARQPLT
-700 AAVILEHAIGQAV
+700 AGNILSFAIGA
-713 SRVSPADGRRLATVM
+713 STARVSPADGRRLAAVM
-728 GTLGF
+728 ERLGYALRF
-733 SLKVARVD
+733 ARLN
-741 GKPARIYQKK
+741 GKFTRIYQKK
-751 VELKDDEDDE
+751 ATPEE

>member
-7 HFRGKGASPGE
+7 DVRGKGASPGE

-31 LPVVQNPRLPRSPAS
+31 LPVVQNPGLPRSPAS

-116 AIARRYFGDAAPI
+116 AIARRCFGDAAPI

-138 LMPIRTVGFTTAK
+138 LMPIRTVDFTTAK

-156 RCGDVPEILGDGC
+156 KCGDVPEILGDGC

-190 GMPSVTSETFEAFI
+190 DMPSVTSETFEAFI
-204 REMVDTY
+204 REMVDAY

-220 GSSRA
+220 VSSRA

-296 HCSSRGLQDF
+296 HCSGRGLPDF

-379 AGRDYCGVDVRHDTF
+379 AGRDYCSVDVRHDTF
-394 RNTEVYR
+394 RGSEVYR
-401 EKATEDWRPL
+401 EKATEDWLPL
-411 TDARTIVA
+411 TDARTIVT

-453 RDYLERTLPEW
+453 KDYLERTLPEW

-470 TDFFRKYC
+470 TNFFARYC
-478 GAKSTPYEWATA
+478 ASADTPLQWAIA
-490 RYMWTALYGRAT
+490 RYMWAALYGRAT
-502 TVQGIKAD
+502 SPEGIKAD
-510 IVPVLVGKQGARKS
+510 IVIVLVGRQGARKS
-524 TLVRVLAPR
+524 TLVRALAPR
-533 EDLAGEISLETRD
+533 DDLAGEISLETRD
-546 ADLARQIRGKVV
+546 SDLARQVRGKVV
-558 VEIPELVGMSKK
+558 IEIPELVGMSKK

-581 QKDSYIQKYQER
+581 DRDAYIPKYQER
-593 ETVAP
+593 ETVSP
-598 RRCLMMMTT
+598 RRCIFIMTT
-607 NVHDFLTDPTGN
+607 NDRSFLSDTTGN
-619 RRFAPIEVGQID
+619 RRYGVVEVGQID
-631 IETVERDR
+631 IEAVRRDS
-639 LQLWAQAKVIFE
+639 LQLWAQARVLFE
-651 KDGIDHRSVEQ
+651 KEGIDHRSVEQ

-672 YSDPWE
+672 YSDPWDE
-678 EAVSQWLERE
+678 VVASWLESRE
-688 SLLPAEARQPLT
+688 REPEAARQPLT
-700 AAVILEHAIGQAV
+700 TGNILSFAIGA
-713 SRVSPADGRRLATVM
+713 STARVSPADGRRLSAVM
-728 GTLGF
+728 ERLGYRQ
-733 SLKVARVD
+733 SRSRVA
-741 GKPARIYQKK
+741 GKLVRLFVRAEPP
-751 VELKDDEDDE
+751 EKDE
-761 DVPF
+761 VPF

>member
-7 HFRGKGASPGE
+7 NFRGKGASPGE

-31 LPVVQNPRLPRSPAS
+31 LPVVQNPGLPRSPAS

-109 TVAEGIL
+109 AVAEGIL

-129 RVRADSPRW
+129 RVRADSARW
-138 LMPIRTVGFTTAK
+138 LMPIRTVDFTTAK

-190 GMPSVTSETFEAFI
+190 DMPSVTSETFEAFI

-296 HCSSRGLQDF
+296 HCSGRGLPDF

-354 RISRFKDEKSGK
+354 KICRFKDEKSGK

-401 EKATEDWRPL
+401 EKASEDWQPL
-411 TDARTIVA
+411 TDARAIVT

-444 GYEDTFDSM
+444 GYENSFDSM
-453 RDYLERTLPEW
+453 KDYLDRTLPEW

-470 TDFFRKYC
+470 TNFFARYC
-478 GAKSTPYEWATA
+478 ASADTPLQWAIA
-490 RYMWTALYGRAT
+490 RYMWAALYGRAT
-502 TVQGIKAD
+502 STEGIKAD
-510 IVPVLVGKQGARKS
+510 IVIVLVGRQGARKS
-524 TLVRVLAPR
+524 TLVRALAPR
-533 EDLAGEISLETRD
+533 DDLAGEISLETRD
-546 ADLARQIRGKVV
+546 ADLARQVRGKVII
-558 VEIPELVGMSKK
+558 EIPELVGMSKK

-581 QKDSYIQKYQER
+581 DRDAYIPKYQER
-593 ETVAP
+593 ETVSP
-598 RRCLMMMTT
+598 RRCIFIMTT
-607 NVHDFLTDPTGN
+607 NDRSFLSDTTGN
-619 RRFAPIEVGQID
+619 RRYGVVEVGQIN
-631 IETVERDR
+631 IEAVRRDS
-639 LQLWAQAKVIFE
+639 LQLWAQARVLFE
-651 KDGIDHRSVEQ
+651 KEGIDHRSVEQ

-672 YSDPWE
+672 YSDPWD
-678 EAVSQWLERE
+678 EAVASWLEAQALAPKETR
-688 SLLPAEARQPLT
+688 PPL
-700 AAVILEHAIGQAV
+700 AAVNILQFAIGA
-713 SRVSPADGRRLATVM
+713 STARVSPADGRRLAAVM
-728 GTLGF
+728 ERLGYVQ
-733 SLKVARVD
+733 SRSRVS
-741 GKPARIYQKK
+741 GKLVRLFVRAERSST
-751 VELKDDEDDE
+751 DE
-761 DVPF
+761 VPF

>member
-7 HFRGKGASPGE
+7 NFRGKGASPGE

-31 LPVVQNPRLPRSPAS
+31 LPVVQDPGLPRSPAS

-129 RVRADSPRW
+129 RVRADSARW
-138 LMPIRTVGFTTAK
+138 LMPIRTVDFTTAK

-178 RGCRYRWIGNIK
+178 RGCRYRWIGDVK
-190 GMPSVTSETFEAFI
+190 DMPSVTSETFEAFI

-220 GSSRA
+220 VSSRA

-282 THGYAAPAFVCLHS
+282 THGYAAPAFICMHA
-296 HCSSRGLQDF
+296 HCSGRGLPDF

-340 KTQEEKDHYTECMY
+340 KTQEEKAHYAECMY

-394 RNTEVYR
+394 RSSEVYR

-453 RDYLERTLPEW
+453 KDYLELTLPEW

-470 TDFFRKYC
+470 TNFFARYC
-478 GAKSTPYEWATA
+478 ASADTPLQWAIA
-490 RYMWTALYGRAT
+490 RYMWAALYGRAT
-502 TVQGIKAD
+502 SPEGIKAD

-581 QKDSYIQKYQER
+581 DRDAYIPKYQER
-593 ETVAP
+593 ETVSP
-598 RRCLMMMTT
+598 RRCIFIMTT
-607 NVHDFLTDPTGN
+607 NDRSFLSDTTGN
-619 RRFAPIEVGQID
+619 RRYGVVEVGQID
-631 IETVERDR
+631 IEAVRRDS
-639 LQLWAQAKVIFE
+639 LQLWAQARVLFE
-651 KDGIDHRSVEQ
+651 KEGIDHRSVEQ

-672 YSDPWE
+672 YSDPWD
-678 EAVSQWLERE
+678 EAVASWLEAQALAPKETR
-688 SLLPAEARQPLT
+688 PPLT
-700 AAVILEHAIGQAV
+700 AVNILQFAIGA
-713 SRVSPADGRRLATVM
+713 STARVSPADGRRLAAVM
-728 GTLGF
+728 ERLGYVQ
-733 SLKVARVD
+733 SRSRVS
-741 GKPARIYQKK
+741 GKLVRLFVRAERSST
-751 VELKDDEDDE
+751 DA
-761 DVPF
+761 VPF

>member
-7 HFRGKGASPGE
+7 NFRGKGASPGE

-31 LPVVQNPRLPRSPAS
+31 LPVVQDPGLPRSPAS

-109 TVAEGIL
+109 AVAEGIL

-129 RVRADSPRW
+129 RVRADSARW
-138 LMPIRTVGFTTAK
+138 LMPIRTVDFTTAK

-190 GMPSVTSETFEAFI
+190 DMPSVTSETFEAFI

-296 HCSSRGLQDF
+296 HCSGRGLPDF

-354 RISRFKDEKSGK
+354 KICRFKDEKSGK

-401 EKATEDWRPL
+401 EKASEDWQPL
-411 TDARTIVA
+411 TDARAIVT

-444 GYEDTFDSM
+444 GYENSFDSM
-453 RDYLERTLPEW
+453 KDYLDRTLPEW

-470 TDFFRKYC
+470 TNFFARYC
-478 GAKSTPYEWATA
+478 ASADTPLQWAIA
-490 RYMWTALYGRAT
+490 RYMWAALYGRAT
-502 TVQGIKAD
+502 STEGIKAD
-510 IVPVLVGKQGARKS
+510 IVIVLVGRQGARKS
-524 TLVRVLAPR
+524 TLVRALAPR
-533 EDLAGEISLETRD
+533 DDLAGEISLETRD
-546 ADLARQIRGKVV
+546 ADLARQVRGKVII
-558 VEIPELVGMSKK
+558 EIPELVGMSKK

-581 QKDSYIQKYQER
+581 DRDAYIPKYQER
-593 ETVAP
+593 ETVSP
-598 RRCLMMMTT
+598 RRCIFIMTT
-607 NVHDFLTDPTGN
+607 NDRSFLSDTTGN
-619 RRFAPIEVGQID
+619 RRYGVVEVGQIN
-631 IETVERDR
+631 IEAVRRDS
-639 LQLWAQAKVIFE
+639 LQLWAQARVLFE
-651 KDGIDHRSVEQ
+651 KEGIDHRSVEQ

-672 YSDPWE
+672 YSDPWD
-678 EAVSQWLERE
+678 EAVASWLESRE
-688 SLLPAEARQPLT
+688 REPEAARQPLT
-700 AAVILEHAIGQAV
+700 AGNILSFAIGA
-713 SRVSPADGRRLATVM
+713 STARVSPADGRRLAAVM
-728 GTLGF
+728 ERLGYALRF
-733 SLKVARVD
+733 ARLN
-741 GKPARIYQKK
+741 GKFTRIYQKK
-751 VELKDDEDDE
+751 ATPEE

>member
-7 HFRGKGASPGE
+7 NFRGKGASPGE

-31 LPVVQNPRLPRSPAS
+31 LPVVQNPGLPRSPAS

-109 TVAEGIL
+109 AVAEGIL

-129 RVRADSPRW
+129 RVRADSARW
-138 LMPIRTVGFTTAK
+138 LMPIRTVDFTTAK

-190 GMPSVTSETFEAFI
+190 DMPSVTSETFEAFI

-296 HCSSRGLQDF
+296 HCSGRGLPDF

-354 RISRFKDEKSGK
+354 KICRFKDEKSGK

-401 EKATEDWRPL
+401 EKASEDWQPL
-411 TDARTIVA
+411 TDARAIVT

-444 GYEDTFDSM
+444 GYENSFDSM
-453 RDYLERTLPEW
+453 KDYLDRTLPEW

-470 TDFFRKYC
+470 TNFFARYC
-478 GAKSTPYEWATA
+478 ASADTPLQWAIA
-490 RYMWTALYGRAT
+490 RYMWAALYGRAT
-502 TVQGIKAD
+502 STEGIKAD
-510 IVPVLVGKQGARKS
+510 IVIVLVGRQGARKS
-524 TLVRVLAPR
+524 TLVRALAPR
-533 EDLAGEISLETRD
+533 DDLAGEISLETRD
-546 ADLARQIRGKVV
+546 ADLARQVRGKVII
-558 VEIPELVGMSKK
+558 EIPELVGMSKK

-581 QKDSYIQKYQER
+581 DRDAYIPKYQER
-593 ETVAP
+593 ETVSP
-598 RRCLMMMTT
+598 RRCIFIMTT
-607 NVHDFLTDPTGN
+607 NDRSFLSDTTGN
-619 RRFAPIEVGQID
+619 RRYGVVEVGQIN
-631 IETVERDR
+631 IEAVRRDS
-639 LQLWAQAKVIFE
+639 LQLWAQARVLFE
-651 KDGIDHRSVEQ
+651 KEGIDHRSVEQ

-672 YSDPWE
+672 YSDPWD
-678 EAVSQWLERE
+678 EAVASWLEAQALAPKETR
-688 SLLPAEARQPLT
+688 PPLT
-700 AAVILEHAIGQAV
+700 AVNILQFAIGA
-713 SRVSPADGRRLATVM
+713 STARVSPADGRRLAAVM
-728 GTLGF
+728 ERLGYVQ
-733 SLKVARVD
+733 SRSRVS
-741 GKPARIYQKK
+741 GKLVRLFVRAERSST
-751 VELKDDEDDE
+751 DE
-761 DVPF
+761 VPF

>member
-7 HFRGKGASPGE
+7 NFRGKGASPGE

-31 LPVVQNPRLPRSPAS
+31 LPVVQNPGLPRSPAS

-54 PSQLNAYGEVVGFPQ
+54 PSQLNAYGEVVGVPQ

-109 TVAEGIL
+109 AVAEGIL

-129 RVRADSPRW
+129 RVRADSARW
-138 LMPIRTVGFTTAK
+138 LMPIRTVDFTTAK

-190 GMPSVTSETFEAFI
+190 DMPSVTSETFEAFI

-296 HCSSRGLQDF
+296 HCSGRGLPDF

-340 KTQEEKDHYTECMY
+340 KTQEEKDHYTECVY
-354 RISRFKDEKSGK
+354 KICRFKDEKSGK

-401 EKATEDWRPL
+401 EKASEDWQPL
-411 TDARTIVA
+411 TDARAIVT

-444 GYEDTFDSM
+444 GYENSFDSM
-453 RDYLERTLPEW
+453 KDYLDRTLPEW

-470 TDFFRKYC
+470 TNFFARYC
-478 GAKSTPYEWATA
+478 ASADTPLQWAIA
-490 RYMWTALYGRAT
+490 RYMWAALYGRAT
-502 TVQGIKAD
+502 STEGIKAD
-510 IVPVLVGKQGARKS
+510 IVIVLVGRQGARKS
-524 TLVRVLAPR
+524 TLVRALAPR
-533 EDLAGEISLETRD
+533 DDLAGEISLETRD
-546 ADLARQIRGKVV
+546 ADLARQVRGKVII
-558 VEIPELVGMSKK
+558 EIPELVGMSKK

-581 QKDSYIQKYQER
+581 DRDAYIPKYQER
-593 ETVAP
+593 ETVSP
-598 RRCLMMMTT
+598 RRCIFIMTT
-607 NVHDFLTDPTGN
+607 NDRSFLSDTTGN
-619 RRFAPIEVGQID
+619 RRYGVVEVGQIN
-631 IETVERDR
+631 IEAVRRDS
-639 LQLWAQAKVIFE
+639 LQLWAQARVLFE
-651 KDGIDHRSVEQ
+651 KEGIDHRSVEQ

-672 YSDPWE
+672 YSDPWD
-678 EAVSQWLERE
+678 EAVASWLESRE
-688 SLLPAEARQPLT
+688 REPEAARQPLT
-700 AAVILEHAIGQAV
+700 AGNILSFAIGA
-713 SRVSPADGRRLATVM
+713 STARVSPADGRRLAAVM
-728 GTLGF
+728 ERLGYALRF
-733 SLKVARVD
+733 ARLN
-741 GKPARIYQKK
+741 GKFTRIYQKK
-751 VELKDDEDDE
+751 ATPEE

>member
-7 HFRGKGASPGE
+7 NFRGKGASPGE

-190 GMPSVTSETFEAFI
+190 DMPSVTSETFEAFI

-220 GSSRA
+220 VSSRA

-296 HCSSRGLQDF
+296 HCSGRGLPDF

-394 RNTEVYR
+394 RSSEVYR

-444 GYEDTFDSM
+444 GYEDSFDSM
-453 RDYLERTLPEW
+453 KDYLERTLPEW

-470 TDFFRKYC
+470 TNFFARYC
-478 GAKSTPYEWATA
+478 ASADTPFQWAIA
-490 RYMWTALYGRAT
+490 RYMWAALYGRAT
-502 TVQGIKAD
+502 SPEGIKAD
-510 IVPVLVGKQGARKS
+510 IVIVLVGRQGARKS
-524 TLVRVLAPR
+524 TLVRALAPR
-533 EDLAGEISLETRD
+533 DDLAGEISLETRD

-581 QKDSYIQKYQER
+581 DRDAYIPKYQER
-593 ETVAP
+593 ETVSP
-598 RRCLMMMTT
+598 RRCIFIMTT
-607 NVHDFLTDPTGN
+607 NDRSFLSDTTGN
-619 RRFAPIEVGQID
+619 RRYGVVEVGQID
-631 IETVERDR
+631 IEAVRRDS
-639 LQLWAQAKVIFE
+639 LQLWAQARVLFE
-651 KDGIDHRSVEQ
+651 KEGIDHRSVEQ

-672 YSDPWE
+672 YSDPWD
-678 EAVSQWLERE
+678 EAVASWLEAQALAPKETR
-688 SLLPAEARQPLT
+688 PPLT
-700 AAVILEHAIGQAV
+700 AVNILQFAIGA
-713 SRVSPADGRRLATVM
+713 STARVSPADGRRLAAVM
-728 GTLGF
+728 ERLGYVQ
-733 SLKVARVD
+733 SRSRVS
-741 GKPARIYQKK
+741 GKLVRLFVRAERSST
-751 VELKDDEDDE
+751 DE
-761 DVPF
+761 VPF

>member
-7 HFRGKGASPGE
+7 NFRGKGASPGE
-18 WDAVIAAGLLEQM
+18 WDALIAAGLLEQI
-31 LPVVQNPRLPRSPAS
+31 LPVVQNPGLPRSPAS

-84 RNLDIGISIRL
+84 RTLDIGISIRL

-190 GMPSVTSETFEAFI
+190 DMPSVTSETFEAFI

-233 IFDRLYHWIK
+233 IFDSLYHWIK

-282 THGYAAPAFVCLHS
+282 THGYAAPAFVCMHA
-296 HCSSRGLQDF
+296 HCAGRGLPDF
-306 EAWAATKGYER
+306 EAWAVTKGYER

-340 KTQEEKDHYTECMY
+340 KTQEEKAHYAECMY

-394 RNTEVYR
+394 RSSEVYR

-444 GYEDTFDSM
+444 GYEDSFDSM
-453 RDYLERTLPEW
+453 KDYLERTLPEW

-470 TDFFRKYC
+470 TDFFARYC
-478 GAKSTPYEWATA
+478 ASADTPLQWAIA
-490 RYMWTALYGRAT
+490 RYMWAALYGRAT
-502 TVQGIKAD
+502 TPEGIKAD
-510 IVPVLVGKQGARKS
+510 IVIVLVGRQGARKS
-524 TLVRVLAPR
+524 TLVRALAPR
-533 EDLAGEISLETRD
+533 DDLAGEISLETRD
-546 ADLARQIRGKVV
+546 SDLARQVRGKVV
-558 VEIPELVGMSKK
+558 IEIPELVGMSKK

-581 QKDSYIQKYQER
+581 DRDAYIPKYQER
-593 ETVAP
+593 ETVSP
-598 RRCLMMMTT
+598 RRCIFIMTT
-607 NVHDFLTDPTGN
+607 NDRSFLSDTTGN
-619 RRFAPIEVGQID
+619 RRYGVVEVGQID
-631 IETVERDR
+631 IEAVRRDS
-639 LQLWAQAKVIFE
+639 LQLWAQARVLFE
-651 KDGIDHRSVEQ
+651 KEGIDHRSVEQ

-672 YSDPWE
+672 YSDPWDE
-678 EAVSQWLERE
+678 VVASWLESRE
-688 SLLPAEARQPLT
+688 REPEAARQPLT
-700 AAVILEHAIGQAV
+700 AGNILSFAIGA
-713 SRVSPADGRRLATVM
+713 STARVSPADGRRLSAVM
-728 GTLGF
+728 ERLGYRQG
-733 SLKVARVD
+733 ST
-741 GKPARIYQKK
+741 RIAEKK
-751 VELKDDEDDE
+751 VKLYVKVEQASLN

>member
-7 HFRGKGASPGE
+7 NFRGKGASPGE

-31 LPVVQNPRLPRSPAS
+31 LPVVQNPGLPRSPAS

-138 LMPIRTVGFTTAK
+138 LMPIRTVDFTTAK

-190 GMPSVTSETFEAFI
+190 DMPSVTSETFEAFI
-204 REMVDTY
+204 REMVDAY

-220 GSSRA
+220 VSSRA

-296 HCSSRGLQDF
+296 HCSGRGLPDF

-394 RNTEVYR
+394 RSSEVYR

-453 RDYLERTLPEW
+453 KDYLERTLPEW

-470 TDFFRKYC
+470 TNFFARYC
-478 GAKSTPYEWATA
+478 ASADTPLQWAIA
-490 RYMWTALYGRAT
+490 RYMWAALYGRAT
-502 TVQGIKAD
+502 SPEGIKAD
-510 IVPVLVGKQGARKS
+510 IVIVLVGRQGARKS
-524 TLVRVLAPR
+524 TLVRALAPR
-533 EDLAGEISLETRD
+533 DDLAGEISLETRD
-546 ADLARQIRGKVV
+546 SDLARQVRGKVV
-558 VEIPELVGMSKK
+558 IEIPELVGMSKK

-581 QKDSYIQKYQER
+581 DRDAYIPKYQER
-593 ETVAP
+593 ETVSP
-598 RRCLMMMTT
+598 RRCIFIMTT
-607 NVHDFLTDPTGN
+607 NDRSFLSDTTGN
-619 RRFAPIEVGQID
+619 RRYGVVEVGQID
-631 IETVERDR
+631 IEAVRRDS
-639 LQLWAQAKVIFE
+639 LQLWAQARVLFE
-651 KDGIDHRSVEQ
+651 KEGIDHRSVEQ

-672 YSDPWE
+672 YSDPWD
-678 EAVSQWLERE
+678 EAVASWLEAQALAPKETR
-688 SLLPAEARQPLT
+688 PPLT
-700 AAVILEHAIGQAV
+700 AVNILQFAIGA
-713 SRVSPADGRRLATVM
+713 STARVSPADGRRLSAVM
-728 GTLGF
+728 ERLGYRVKKT
-733 SLKVARVD
+733 KVS
-741 GKPARIYQKK
+741 GKDTRLFVPSKG
-751 VELKDDEDDE
+751 ENTDE
-761 DVPF
+761 VPF